1 MNKEIAKK
9 AIESLQEMYVLEEKK
24 LKTLKQLEISLKGQM
39 LGLDTSKGRYS
50 LLPDHDKGNHR
61 VNNDIIVGLI
71 NLDTQEKVYF
81 DEPVF
86 NVKTISIYN
95 PKPKMNGLNT
105 NIMTVAEKYLFDK
118 YKESKKS
125 ENG

>member
-1 MNKEIAKK
+1 MNNEIAKK
-9 AIESLQEMYVLEEKK
+9 AIESLQNMYVLEEKK
-24 LKTLKQLEISLKGQM
+24 LKLLKQLEISLKGQM
-39 LGLDTSKGRYS
+39 LGIDTSKGRYS
-50 LLPDHDKGNHR
+50 LLPDHNKGNHR
-61 VNNDIIVGLI
+61 VNTDIVVGLI
-71 NLDTQEKVYF
+71 NLDTQEKLYF

-105 NIMTVAEKYLFDK
+105 NLMTVAEKYLFNK